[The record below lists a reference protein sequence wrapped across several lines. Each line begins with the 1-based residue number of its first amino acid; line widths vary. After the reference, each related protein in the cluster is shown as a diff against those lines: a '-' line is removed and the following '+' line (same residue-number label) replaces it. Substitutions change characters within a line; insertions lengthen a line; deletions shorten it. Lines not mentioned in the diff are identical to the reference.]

1 MHKNQTVR
9 LITFTALLVALGVVL
24 DRLSVLNPGW
34 KIGFGFIPVVIAA
47 ILYGP
52 VIAAIVYGLSDL
64 IAALLLPIGPYFPG
78 FTLCAALMGAV
89 YGIFLYKKN
98 EDSDMPFSVGLK
110 WKKIS
115 FFGNIVPPT
124 VINSLIG
131 LFINT
136 VWVSILYESKAYWGW
151 FMYRLPQYAVLIP
164 LNLVL
169 IPALLH
175 LSEKLNKF
183 TSKKVR

>member
-1 MHKNQTVR
+1 MHKNQIVR

-24 DRLSVLNPGW
+24 DRLSLLNPGW
-34 KIGFGFIPVVIAA
+34 KIGFGFIPVVVAA

-52 VIAAIVYGLSDL
+52 VVSAIVYGLSDL
-64 IAALLLPIGPYFPG
+64 LAALLFPIGPYFPG
-78 FTLCAALMGAV
+78 FTICAALMGAI
-89 YGIFLYKKN
+89 YGLFLYAG
-98 EDSDMPFSVGLK
+98 EQDGICMGLK
-110 WKKIS
+110 WKKVS
-115 FFGNIVPPT
+115 FFPNIILPT

-136 VWVSILYESKAYWGW
+136 VWVSILYDSKAYWGW

-169 IPALLH
+169 IPALIH
-175 LSEKLNKF
+175 LCKKLRKF
-183 TSKKVR
+183 TLKRVR

>member
-98 EDSDMPFSVGLK
+98 EDSDMPLSVGLK

>member
-1 MHKNQTVR
+1 MHRNQIVR

-34 KIGFGFIPVVIAA
+34 KIGFGFIPVVVAA
-47 ILYGP
+47 VLYGP
-52 VIAAIVYGLSDL
+52 VVAALVYGLSDL

-78 FTLCAALMGAV
+78 FTACAAVMGAV
-89 YGIFLYKKN
+89 YGIFLYQKK
-98 EDSDMPFSVGLK
+98 DDTALPLSVGLK
-110 WKKIS
+110 WKKIT
-115 FFGNIVPPT
+115 FMGNILPPT

-136 VWVSILYESKAYWGW
+136 VWVSILYDSKAYWGW
-151 FMYRLPQYAVLIP
+151 WMYRLPQYAVLIP

-169 IPALLH
+169 IPTLIH
-175 LSEKLNKF
+175 LCEKLSKF